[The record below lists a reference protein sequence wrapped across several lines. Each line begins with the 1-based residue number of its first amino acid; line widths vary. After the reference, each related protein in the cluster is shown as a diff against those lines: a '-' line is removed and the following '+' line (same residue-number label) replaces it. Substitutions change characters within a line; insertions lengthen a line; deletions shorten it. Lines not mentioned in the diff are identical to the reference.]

1 MNTYIKYSIL
11 LEEYKKLK
19 KEIKNYKKNK
29 NNDIKEPLYDN
40 NINEADY
47 PPQAF

>member
-1 MNTYIKYSIL
+1 MNSYIKYSIL
-11 LEEYKKLK
+11 LEEYKKIK
-19 KEIKNYKKNK
+19 EQMKKYKENDKNKEIKIPIY
-29 NNDIKEPLYDN
+29 E